1 MIIVNGVTIL
11 GPAYACVDEMLVAFR
26 VRCKFRMY
34 CICLTNLPNMA
45 LTDVW
50 THYLFNAFIYTGKN
64 CYGKGLDLRE
74 RELSK
79 LTQSVLQLAKP
90 TEGSRRN
97 ITADNWFSSIQLA
110 QELKIKDLAY
120 VETVKKNKTEIPR
133 KLLPDKDWDELSSL
147 YGFTEDMTLMSYD
160 PKVKKSVIMLST
172 MHYSISDGDTTGK
185 PEIIAFWQQYKR
197 RSRWVWPKMCR
208 LQL

>member
-1 MIIVNGVTIL
+1 
-11 GPAYACVDEMLVAFR
+11 
-26 VRCKFRMY
+26 
-34 CICLTNLPNMA
+34 MA
-45 LTDVW
+45 LTDAC

-79 LTQSVLQLAKP
+79 PTQSVLQLAKP

-120 VETVKKNKTEIPR
+120 VQG
-133 KLLPDKDWDELSSL
+133 D
-147 YGFTEDMTLMSYD
+147 
-160 PKVKKSVIMLST
+160 SV
-172 MHYSISDGDTTGK
+172 
-185 PEIIAFWQQYKR
+185 
-197 RSRWVWPKMCR
+197 
-208 LQL
+208 